1 MAVKDIR
8 PLKPTPNW
16 ELLNRIKN
24 DASPDYQARIPN
36 ATKAGIQDTLN
47 QLTKY
52 RPHYNE
58 FLDSLVNR
66 IGLVV
71 ARNNSWTNP
80 LAQFK
85 RGLLTYG
92 DTIEEIQSG
101 LISARTYDPDRES
114 LEKDIF
120 GTYRVDVEANF
131 HTVNRQNYY
140 PITVNTPLLNRAFLD
155 PNGLTTFV
163 NQLMEAPMTS
173 DQWDEYL
180 LMRQLLPEYA
190 SNGGF
195 FKVNV
200 PNIATLQGS
209 ETDAQTILKTARAL
223 AGRLQFMSTH
233 YNAAHMPVSAKPE
246 DMILIS
252 TPEFQAAIDVDALAG
267 AFNIDRAEM
276 ATRTVL
282 VDDFGITGAQAI
294 LTTKDFFVVAD
305 QQFETTSA
313 WNPVALQNNY
323 FLHHWQVISASRFVP
338 AILFWT
344 GPGDVV
350 PVTITPVTSVE
361 TITIT
366 DRDGNVPTSV
376 TRGELY
382 SLFTQSD
389 TTPAGGPNDG
399 VRWALT
405 GNTSN
410 HTYITRYGVLHVGGD
425 EGGTLSVTATST
437 WRNADNIMQDGI
449 TSAALSLTVSGVVV
463 PNWPVS
469 KLITSITIAGAA
481 VSPTFAVGTTS
492 YTATVPHAHG
502 DIVAKDVKVVG
513 PDQGE
518 ILTTIAAPSAEP
530 PVTGTTQVV
539 SIGSPE
545 SPGDPVYTVTVTFS

>member
-24 DASPDYQARIPN
+24 DASPDYQARVPA
-36 ATKAGIQDTLN
+36 ATKAGIQDTIN
-47 QLTKY
+47 HLTQN
-52 RPHYNE
+52 RTHYNE
-58 FLDSLVNR
+58 FLDTLVNR

-71 ARNNSWTNP
+71 AKNNTWTNP
-80 LAQFK
+80 LSPFK
-85 RGLLTYG
+85 RGLLTFG

-101 LISARTYDPDRES
+101 LISARTYDPDREA

-140 PITVNTPLLNRAFLD
+140 PITINTPLLNRAFLD

-163 NQLMEAPMTS
+163 NQLMEAPTTS

-200 PNIATLQGS
+200 PSINTLAGS
-209 ETDAQTILKTARAL
+209 ESDAKKVIKTARAL
-223 AGRLQFMSTH
+223 AGRLQFLSTH
-233 YNAAHMPVSAKPE
+233 YNAAHMPVSARPE
-246 DMILIS
+246 ELILIC

-267 AFNIDRAEM
+267 AFNVEKAEM
-276 ATRTVL
+276 AGRIVL

-294 LTTKDFFVVAD
+294 LTTREFFVVAD
-305 QQFETTSA
+305 QKIETSSA

-323 FLHHWQVISASRFVP
+323 FLHHWEVISASRFVP

-350 PVTITPVTSVE
+350 PVTITPVASVE
-361 TITIT
+361 TIQIT

-376 TRGELY
+376 TRGEIY
-382 SLFTQSD
+382 TLFTQAD
-389 TTPAGGPNDG
+389 TNPAGGPNDG

-405 GNTSN
+405 GQTSL
-410 HTYITRYGVLHVGGD
+410 HTYISRYGVLHVGGD

-437 WRNADNIMQDGI
+437 WLNPDNVMQDGKV
-449 TSAALSLTVSGVVV
+449 SAALSLTVSGVVV
-463 PNWPVS
+463 PNWPVA
-469 KLITSITIAGAA
+469 KAITSLTVATVA

-502 DIVAKDVKVVG
+502 DIVAKDVVVAG
-513 PDQGE
+513 PDAGE
-518 ILTTIAAPSAEP
+518 VFVTVNPPSAEP
-530 PVTGTTQVV
+530 PVAGTTQVV
-539 SIGSPE
+539 SISSPE
-545 SPGDPVYTVTVTFS
+545 SPNDPVYTVTVTFS

>member
-36 ATKAGIQDTLN
+36 ATKNGIQDTVAN
-47 QLTKY
+47 LTKY
-52 RPHYNE
+52 RTHYNE

-66 IGLVV
+66 IGLVI
-71 ARNNSWTNP
+71 ARNNSWSNP
-80 LAQFK
+80 LAPFK

-101 LISARTYDPDRES
+101 LITARTYDPDREA

-120 GTYRVDVEANF
+120 GTYRVDVETNF

-140 PITVNTPLLNRAFLD
+140 PITINQPLLNRAFLE
-155 PNGLTTFV
+155 PGGLTTFIS
-163 NQLMEAPMTS
+163 QLMEAPSTS
-173 DQWDEYL
+173 DQLDEYL

-195 FKVNV
+195 YKINV
-200 PNIATLQGS
+200 PDISHLNSNQ
-209 ETDAQTILKTARAL
+209 DAARQVVKTARAL
-223 AGRLQFMSTH
+223 AGRLQFLSTH
-233 YNAAHMPVSAKPE
+233 YNAAHMQVSAKPE
-246 DMILIS
+246 DLILIC

-267 AFNIDRAEM
+267 AFNADKMEM
-276 ATRTVL
+276 SGRIVL
-282 VDDFGITGAQAI
+282 VDDFGITGAQAV
-294 LTTKDFFVVAD
+294 LTTKEFFVVAD
-305 QQFETTSA
+305 QTFETASA

-344 GPGDVV
+344 GPGDTI
-350 PVTITPVTSVE
+350 PVNITPVVSVE
-361 TITIT
+361 TIQIT
-366 DRDGNVPTSV
+366 DRDGNVPSSV
-376 TRGELY
+376 VRGELY
-382 SLFTQSD
+382 NLFTQAD
-389 TTPAGGPNDG
+389 TNPSGGPNDG
-399 VRWALT
+399 VRWTIT

-425 EGGTLSVTATST
+425 EGGTLSVTATSL
-437 WRNADNIMQDGI
+437 WRNADNIMQDGL

-463 PNWPVS
+463 PNWTVS
-469 KLITSITIAGAA
+469 KPVTNITVAGVSVPSFAA
-481 VSPTFAVGTTS
+481 GTFTYAV
-492 YTATVPHAHG
+492 TVPSAHG
-502 DIVAKDVKVVG
+502 KIVPADVIAVG
-513 PDQGE
+513 PDSGE
-518 ILTTIAAPSAEP
+518 VNVVVANPSATP
-530 PVTGTTQVV
+530 PVTGTTQVATLT
-539 SIGSPE
+539 SPE